1 MLAAGAEKFKLSGHK
16 GKQVKHTMKLFIDD
30 VRDAP
35 STEWTV
41 MRTSAHAITF
51 IKTFGL
57 PDVISF
63 DHDLGGDDTSMRIVD
78 WLIGE
83 ILDYRIS
90 VPETFIFYVH
100 SANPVGA
107 ENLEKKLGNFLNFWF
122 DNNLDVKHPRNDS
135 APPQP

>member
-1 MLAAGAEKFKLSGHK
+1 
-16 GKQVKHTMKLFIDD
+16 MKLYVDD

-35 STEWTV
+35 SPEWSV
-41 MRTSAHAITF
+41 VRTSSHAITF
-51 IKTFGL
+51 IQTFGL

-78 WLIGE
+78 WLIEE

-90 VPETFIFYVH
+90 VPEVFIFYVH

-107 ENLEKKLGNFLNFWF
+107 ENLEHKFGNFLNFWF
-122 DNNLDVKHPRNDS
+122 DNGFDRKP
-135 APPQP
+135 